1 MTSPSANAWKILLFG
16 KEGQVGGELSSLLQP
31 LGELILCGEQDLD
44 LTQEKRI
51 REKLREVQPHIIV
64 NAAAYTAVDKAEEQ
78 PDLALAVNGTAPAII
93 AEEAKQL
100 GAALVHYSTDYVFDG
115 EKQGP
120 YTEED
125 SPNPLGVYGRTKL
138 AGDEAIQSSGVSH
151 LIFRTSWVYGLKGKN
166 FLLTIQRLAKERDEL
181 KIVDDQ
187 IGSPTW
193 CRTIA
198 QTTANVLT
206 QILPQSSPGNLSGF
220 EQASGLYNLVC
231 GGPTSWFG
239 FAQAILEASSS
250 SQTTQLKPIPT
261 SEYPTPAKRPPNSV
275 LSTGKLKSAF
285 GITPPYWDVTLKY
298 CLRGDA

>member
-1 MTSPSANAWKILLFG
+1 MIG

-31 LGELILCGEQDLD
+31 LGELIIFGEEDLD
-44 LTQEKRI
+44 LTQVDRI
-51 REKLREVQPHIIV
+51 REKLRDVQPHVIV
-64 NAAAYTAVDKAEEQ
+64 NAAAYTAVDKAEEK
-78 PDLALAVNGTAPAII
+78 PDLALAVNGTAPAIL
-93 AEEAKQL
+93 AEEAKKL

-115 EKQGP
+115 EKQEP

-125 SPNPLGVYGRTKL
+125 SPNPLGVYGQTKL
-138 AGDEAIQSSGVSH
+138 AGDEAIQSTGLPH
-151 LIFRTSWVYGLKGKN
+151 LIFRTAWVYGLKGNN

-198 QTTANVLT
+198 QATTNVLT
-206 QILPQSSPGNLSGF
+206 QILPQSSPGDLSHF

-231 GGPTSWFG
+231 GGQTSWFG

-250 SQTTQLKPIPT
+250 SQDTKLIPIPT
-261 SEYPTPAKRPPNSV
+261 SEYPTPAKRPQNST
-275 LSTGKLKSAF
+275 LSTEKLKSAF
-285 GITPPYWDVTLKY
+285 GIAPPAWDVTLKY
-298 CLRGDA
+298 CLRR

>member
-1 MTSPSANAWKILLFG
+1 MTPSSSNAWKILLIG

-31 LGELILCGEQDLD
+31 FGELTLFGKEDLD
-44 LTQEKRI
+44 LTQADRI
-51 REKLREVQPHIIV
+51 REQLRNVQPHVIV
-64 NAAAYTAVDKAEEQ
+64 NAAAYTAVDQAEEE
-78 PDLALAVNGTAPAII
+78 PDLTLAINGTAPAIL
-93 AEEAKQL
+93 AEEAKKL

-115 EKQGP
+115 EKQDP

-125 SPNPLGVYGRTKL
+125 SPNPMGVYGRTKL
-138 AGDEAIQSSGVSH
+138 AGDEAIQSTGLPH
-151 LIFRTSWVYGLKGKN
+151 LIFRTAWVYGLKGKN

-198 QTTANVLT
+198 QATANVLT
-206 QILPQSSPGNLSGF
+206 QILPQSSPGDLSRF

-231 GGPTSWFG
+231 GGQTSWFG

-250 SQTTQLKPIPT
+250 SQDTKLIPIPT
-261 SEYPTPAKRPPNSV
+261 SEYPTTTNRPQNSV
-275 LSTGKLKSAF
+275 LSTKKLKSAF
-285 GITPPYWDVTLKY
+285 GIAPTAWDVTLKY
-298 CLRGDA
+298 CLSR

>member
-1 MTSPSANAWKILLFG
+1 MIG

-31 LGELILCGEQDLD
+31 LGEIVIFGEEDLD
-44 LTQEKRI
+44 LTQGDRI
-51 REKLREVQPHIIV
+51 REKLRDVRPHVIV

-78 PDLALAVNGTAPAII
+78 PDLALAVNGTAPAIL
-93 AEEAKQL
+93 AEEAKKL
-100 GAALVHYSTDYVFDG
+100 GAALVHFSTDYVFDG
-115 EKQGP
+115 EKPEP

-138 AGDEAIQSSGVSH
+138 AGDEAIQSTGVPH
-151 LIFRTSWVYGLKGKN
+151 LIFRTAWVYGLKGKN

-193 CRTIA
+193 SRTIA
-198 QTTANVLT
+198 QTTTNVLT
-206 QILPQSSPGNLSGF
+206 QVLPQNSPGDLSRF

-231 GGPTSWFG
+231 GGQTSWFG

-250 SQTTQLKPIPT
+250 PQDTKLIPIPT
-261 SEYPTPAKRPPNSV
+261 SEYPTPAKRPKNSI
-275 LSTGKLKSAF
+275 LSTEKLKSAF
-285 GITPPYWDVTLKY
+285 GIAPPAWDVTLKY
-298 CLRGDA
+298 CLSR